1 MNRILAMV
9 NFPFPIPNKISTLSL
24 LFSEKMID
32 LNHART
38 KEQKMQDEN
47 KNTAHHAERHNE
59 IELVSQNLQKCVKKA
74 TPTGSTQLAKSIHAT
89 SDNIA

>member
-47 KNTAHHAERHNE
+47 KNTAHHAERH
-59 IELVSQNLQKCVKKA
+59 IKTELISQNQSKCVKKA
-74 TPTGSTQLAKSIHAT
+74 KPTRPTQLDKNIHF
-89 SDNIA
+89 